1 MKIVVSKDAKALG
14 CNAADYIAGL
24 INEAIAKKGEARIIL
39 STGASQL
46 TTLEPLIE
54 RDIDWSKVTMFH
66 LDEYVDL
73 PETHIASFRKYLK
86 ERFIQ
91 KINLKAAHLVDGT
104 PEGIA
109 ALTAELR
116 SAPIDV
122 GLIGIGENAHIAFND
137 PPADFDTKEAYIV
150 VNLNETCKK
159 QQVGEGWFATIDDVP
174 KQAVSMTVYQI
185 LQCEQIVSCVPY
197 AVKANAVRDTLENDK
212 TNLIPATIMK
222 GHKNFALFVDED
234 SFSKVDESKIRPAE
248 GVDYTV
254 ERA

>member
-1 MKIVVSKDAKALG
+1 
-14 CNAADYIAGL
+14 
-24 INEAIAKKGEARIIL
+24 
-39 STGASQL
+39 
-46 TTLEPLIE
+46 
-54 RDIDWSKVTMFH
+54 MFH

-73 PETHIASFRKYLK
+73 PETHSASFRKYLK
-86 ERFIQ
+86 ERFIN

-116 SAPIDV
+116 SAPIDI

-150 VNLNETCKK
+150 VNLNDTCKN
-159 QQVGEGWFATIDDVP
+159 QQVGEGWFATINDVP

-185 LQCEQIVSCVPY
+185 LQCKQIVSIVPY
-197 AVKANAVRDTLENDK
+197 AVKADAVAGCLHNEV

-222 GHKNFALFVDED
+222 GHDDFNLFVDED
-234 SFSKVDESKIRPAE
+234 SYAKVDEAKIVKVN
-248 GVDYTV
+248 GKDYTI
-254 ERA
+254 ERK

>member
-1 MKIVVSKDAKALG
+1 MKIIISKDAKALG
-14 CNAADYIAGL
+14 SNAADFVAAE
-24 INEAIAKKGEARIIL
+24 INKAIAEKGNARIVL

-46 TTLEPLIE
+46 TTIEELIT
-54 RDIDWSKVTMFH
+54 RDVDWSKVEMFH

-86 ERFIQ
+86 ERFIN

-116 SAPIDV
+116 SAPIDI

-150 VNLNETCKK
+150 VNLNDTCKN
-159 QQVGEGWFATIDDVP
+159 QQVGEGWFATINDVP

-185 LQCEQIVSCVPY
+185 LQCKQIVSIVPY
-197 AVKANAVRDTLENDK
+197 AVKADAVAGCLHNEV

-222 GHKNFALFVDED
+222 GHDDFNLFVDED
-234 SFSKVDESKIRPAE
+234 SYAKVDESKIVKVN
-248 GVDYTV
+248 GKDYTI
-254 ERA
+254 ERK